1 MRTLILFCLLTSA
14 ASAQQLLSQQNQN
27 VPPEAESILI
37 ESCRMVGERFAI
49 PMPNPRVE
57 LRLGEKVDSV
67 DIGKDHQVICMRRWN
82 KTLFARAAL
91 HVCVRAGEPDIV
103 PMLVHKLRDH

>member
-1 MRTLILFCLLTSA
+1 MRTLMLFCLLTTA
-14 ASAQQLLSQQNQN
+14 ANAQQLFTQQSQDM
-27 VPPEAESILI
+27 PREAESILI
-37 ESCRMVGERFAI
+37 ASCRMVGERFVI

-67 DIGKDHQVICMRRWN
+67 ETAMDHHVISLRHWN
-82 KTLFARAAL
+82 KTVFTRAAI
-91 HVCVRAGEPDIV
+91 HVCVQAAEPDIV